1 MCNYSYDLFVANIVF
16 LCFIGQLYDREF
28 SFLGLRI
35 FIYGDS
41 KYPKIHCLFR
51 TNGFWKSPGY
61 ESGECLNTLQHS
73 WRSKKKKR
81 GEGENRHAQSTFCL
95 LFAGVHLLQ
104 QDEHNCRRASSRGLI
119 PRAKIKSVK
128 MTFVI
133 VFGKPYHEL
142 PQSWQ
147 LR

>member
-1 MCNYSYDLFVANIVF
+1 MGFEKVLGMNPENALTPCNIA
-16 LCFIGQLYDREF
+16 GAQ
-28 SFLGLRI
+28 
-35 FIYGDS
+35 
-41 KYPKIHCLFR
+41 
-51 TNGFWKSPGY
+51 
-61 ESGECLNTLQHS
+61 
-73 WRSKKKKR
+73 KKKR